1 TILHYAGGVMPTV
14 TTLIFLY
21 FFSDEIVRRDYWR
34 RLIDLKRISKG
45 WYAVILL
52 TVPALMLTGVL
63 IDLLL
68 GGSGA
73 EAGTAAE
80 IFRSPLTLIPFVIFI
95 FLFGPLPEEMAWRG
109 IALDGLQRVRN
120 AFSASVFLGV
130 MWTLWHLPLFF
141 IEGTYQYGL
150 GVGTDGFWLYMLD
163 KVPVS
168 IVMTWI
174 FNNNR
179 RSTAAAVLLHFM
191 INFVGELFDLSLR
204 AEQIAVAGW
213 WLLAV
218 LIVIIWKPHRFVRP
232 GHPRNQPDHN

>member
-1 TILHYAGGVMPTV
+1 M
-14 TTLIFLY
+14 
-21 FFSDEIVRRDYWR
+21 
-34 RLIDLKRISKG
+34 
-45 WYAVILL
+45 ILL
-52 TVPALMLTGVL
+52 TVPALTLTGVL

-68 GGSGA
+68 GGAGA

-204 AEQIAVAGW
+204 AEQITVAGW

-232 GHPRNQPDHN
+232 GHPPQPA